1 MKKFDER
8 ILVTRPYLPDLGEFK
23 SGCEEIWSNRWL
35 TNNGPMLQRFHAGLS
50 AYLGIPE
57 SNLALFNNGTL
68 ALEMGFKAM
77 GLEGAEV
84 ITTPF
89 TFVATS
95 HALKR
100 IGAKPV
106 FADIDPETLCL
117 SPAAAEKLIRPG
129 ITKAIVPVHV
139 YGNVCDIAGFERL
152 REKYGVKII
161 YDAAHAFGVRQEVV
175 VNSCS
180 GRKDVSLHSTP
191 TPSAYTSQQSIAAVG
206 DMSMFSFHPTKLFHS
221 CEGGLLV
228 FKDNVNL
235 HCTPTPSTYTSTL
248 QQKLFDLRNFAI
260 HSETE
265 CVDVG
270 TNAKMNELQALMG
283 LCCLKKIDELL
294 DYRQKIYEAYASVL
308 GVGEIGVG
316 GRCRCTKDGSNST
329 VHLPLDSTP
338 ILLPHSANKA
348 YVPVLFKDF
357 ETRERVYTELKEKC
371 NVFSRRYFYP
381 LLTDFAPYQY
391 AKGTCPVAEDIAR
404 RVLTLPTYYGL
415 DLDDVRDIAKNVLEM
430 V

>member
-1 MKKFDER
+1 MKRFEKP
-8 ILVTRPYLPDLGEFK
+8 ILVTRPYLPDLEEFK
-23 SGCEEIWSNRWL
+23 RGCEEIWANQWL
-35 TNNGPMLQRFHAGLS
+35 TNDGPILRRFHAEL
-50 AYLGIPE
+50 AKYLKVPE
-57 SNLALFNNGTL
+57 TNMALFSNGTL

-77 GLEGAEV
+77 GLEGGEV

-95 HALKR
+95 HALVR

-117 SPAAAEKLIRPG
+117 SPAAAEKLIKLG
-129 ITKAIVPVHV
+129 VTKAIVPVHV
-139 YGNVCDIAGFERL
+139 YGNVCDVEGFQHL
-152 REKYGVKII
+152 ADKYGVKII
-161 YDAAHAFGVRQEVV
+161 YDAAHAFGVTQA
-175 VNSCS
+175 S
-180 GRKDVSLHSTP
+180 VSVPRDAVETFPRCLAQAQT
-191 TPSAYTSQQSIAAVG
+191 IAACG

-228 FKDNVNL
+228 FKD
-235 HCTPTPSTYTSTL
+235 PEL

-294 DYRQKIYEAYASVL
+294 DYRQKIYSVYES
-308 GVGEIGVG
+308 VFA
-316 GRCRCTKDGSNST
+316 THSST
-329 VHLPLDSTP
+329 IKL
-338 ILLPHSANKA
+338 IPHSANKA
-348 YVPVLFKDF
+348 YVPVLFRDF
-357 ETRERVYTELKEKC
+357 ETRERIYVDLKEKS
-371 NVFSRRYFYP
+371 NVYARRYFYP
-381 LLTDFAPYQY
+381 LLTDFAPYVY
-391 AKGTCPVAEDIAR
+391 ARGTCPVAEDIAR

-415 DLDDVRDIAKNVLEM
+415 NLADVRNIAKNVVEIS
-430 V
+430 

>member
-1 MKKFDER
+1 MKRFDKP
-8 ILVTRPYLPDLGEFK
+8 ILVTRPYLPDLEEFK
-23 SGCEEIWSNRWL
+23 RGVDEVWANQWL
-35 TNNGPMLQRFHAGLS
+35 TNNGPMLKKFHAAL
-50 AYLGIPE
+50 ALYLKVPE
-57 SNLALFNNGTL
+57 TNMALFNNGTL

-77 GLEGAEV
+77 GLFGAEV

-100 IGAKPV
+100 IGAKPI
-106 FADIDPETLCL
+106 FADIDPETMCL
-117 SPAAAEKLIRPG
+117 SPAAAEKLITPR
-129 ITKAIVPVHV
+129 TKAIVPVHV
-139 YGNVCDIAGFERL
+139 YGNVCDVEGFQRL
-152 REKYGVKII
+152 SDKYGVKII
-161 YDAAHAFGVRQEVV
+161 YDAAHAFGVTFGQVKVKGEGEQW
-175 VNSCS
+175 S
-180 GRKDVSLHSTP
+180 DST
-191 TPSAYTSQQSIAAVG
+191 SIAAAG

-228 FKDNVNL
+228 FKD
-235 HCTPTPSTYTSTL
+235 PAL

-260 HSETE
+260 HNELE

-283 LCCLKKIDELL
+283 LCCLGKIDELL
-294 DYRQKIYEAYASVL
+294 GYRQKIYEAYAEVL
-308 GVGEIGVG
+308 ESKSGVEVEQ
-316 GRCRCTKDGSNST
+316 RN
-329 VHLPLDSTP
+329 VHL
-338 ILLPHSANKA
+338 LPWSANKA

-371 NVFSRRYFYP
+371 NVFARRYFYP
-381 LLTDFAPYQY
+381 LLTDFAPYVY
-391 AKGTCPVAEDIAR
+391 AKGSCPIAEDIAK

-415 DLDDVRDIAKNVLEM
+415 DLDGVRDIARNVLEM

>member
-1 MKKFDER
+1 MRRFDEP
-8 ILVTRPYLPDLGEFK
+8 ILVTRPYLPDLDEFK
-23 SGCEEIWSNRWL
+23 RGCEEVWRNRWL
-35 TNNGPMLQRFHAGLS
+35 TNNGPMLKKFHSELAN
-50 AYLGIPE
+50 YLKVPE
-57 SNLALFNNGTL
+57 ANMALFNNGTL
-68 ALEMGFKAM
+68 ALEMGFKAL

-84 ITTPF
+84 VTTPF

-95 HALKR
+95 HALVR

-106 FADIDPETLCL
+106 FADVDPETLCL

-139 YGNVCDIAGFERL
+139 YGNACDVAGFGRL
-152 REKYGVKII
+152 ADKYGVKII
-161 YDAAHAFGVRQEVV
+161 YDAAHAFGT
-175 VNSCS
+175 
-180 GRKDVSLHSTP
+180 DVHK
-191 TPSAYTSQQSIAAVG
+191 YG

-228 FKDNVNL
+228 FGDAA
-235 HCTPTPSTYTSTL
+235 L

-260 HSETE
+260 HGELN

-283 LCCLKKIDELL
+283 LCCLKKIDKLL
-294 DYRQKIYEAYASVL
+294 SYRQRIYEAYASVFNSS
-308 GVGEIGVG
+308 EQ
-316 GRCRCTKDGSNST
+316 SNNPDNRT
-329 VHLPLDSTP
+329 
-338 ILLPHSANKA
+338 IRLLPYSANKA

-357 ETRERVYTELKEKC
+357 ETRERVYAGLKEKC
-371 NVFSRRYFYP
+371 NVFARRYFYP
-381 LLTDFAPYQY
+381 LLTDFTPYAF
-391 AKGTCPVAEDIAR
+391 AKGSCPVAEDVAR

-415 DLDDVRDIAKNVLEM
+415 DLGDVRDIAVAVMEM

>member
-1 MKKFDER
+1 MKCFEKP
-8 ILVTRPYLPDLGEFK
+8 ILVTRPYLPSLEVFVN
-23 SGCEEIWSNRWL
+23 GCEEIWANQWL
-35 TNNGPMLQRFHAGLS
+35 TNNGPMLQRFHAEL
-50 AYLGIPE
+50 AKYLHVPE
-57 SNLALFNNGTL
+57 TNMALFNNGTL
-68 ALEMGFKAM
+68 ALEMGFKAI

-95 HALKR
+95 HALRR

-106 FADIDPETLCL
+106 FADVDPVTLCL
-117 SPAAAEKLIRPG
+117 SPAAAEKLIKPG
-129 ITKAIVPVHV
+129 ITRAIVPVHV
-139 YGNVCDIAGFERL
+139 YGNVCDVEGFKSL
-152 REKYGVKII
+152 GEKYGVKII
-161 YDAAHAFGVRQEVV
+161 YDAAHAFGVTV
-175 VNSCS
+175 
-180 GRKDVSLHSTP
+180 G
-191 TPSAYTSQQSIAAVG
+191 AAVPSGPQSQLNANSLIGDCGAQGLRALPSIGTCG

-228 FKDNVNL
+228 FKD
-235 HCTPTPSTYTSTL
+235 PEL

-283 LCCLKKIDELL
+283 FCCLKKIDELL
-294 DYRQKIYEAYASVL
+294 EYRQKIYEAYASIFEV
-308 GVGEIGVG
+308 EKRG
-316 GRCRCTKDGSNST
+316 GGGQWK
-329 VHLPLDSTP
+329 VK
-338 ILLPHSANKA
+338 LLPWSANKA

-357 ETRERVYTELKEKC
+357 ETRERVYRELKEKC
-371 NVFSRRYFYP
+371 NVYARRYFYP

-391 AKGTCPVAEDIAR
+391 AKGSCPVAEDIAR

-415 DLDDVRDIAKNVLEM
+415 DLNDVKTIAKDVMEM

>member
-1 MKKFDER
+1 MKRFENP

-23 SGCEEIWSNRWL
+23 SGCEEIWRNQWL
-35 TNNGPMLQRFHAGLS
+35 TNNGPMLKRFHAELAS
-50 AYLGIPE
+50 YLGVPE
-57 SNLALFNNGTL
+57 TNMALFNNGTL
-68 ALEMGFKAM
+68 ALELGYYAL
-77 GLEGAEV
+77 GLAGGDV

-100 IGAKPV
+100 IGATPV

-117 SPAAAEKLIRPG
+117 SPATAEKLITPR
-129 ITKAIVPVHV
+129 TKAIVPVHV
-139 YGNVCDIAGFERL
+139 YGNVCDIEGFERL

-161 YDAAHAFGVRQEVV
+161 YDAAHAFGVTYKG
-175 VNSCS
+175 C
-180 GRKDVSLHSTP
+180 
-191 TPSAYTSQQSIAAVG
+191 SIAEYG

-228 FKDNVNL
+228 FRDAA
-235 HCTPTPSTYTSTL
+235 L

-260 HSETE
+260 HGELE

-270 TNAKMNELQALMG
+270 SNAKMNELQALMG
-283 LCCLKKIDELL
+283 LLCMKKIDDLL
-294 DYRQKIYEAYASVL
+294 ACRRRIYEAYAEVF
-308 GVGEIGVG
+308 
-316 GRCRCTKDGSNST
+316 SNLKPHTST
-329 VHLPLDSTP
+329 LK
-338 ILLPHSANKA
+338 LLPNSANKA

-357 ETRERVYTELKEKC
+357 ETRERVYADLKEKC

-391 AKGTCPVAEDIAR
+391 ARGTCPIAEDIAR

-415 DLDDVRDIAKNVLEM
+415 DLDDVKAIAQNVLEI
-430 V
+430 VE